1 MKAPDPPDTSRKRGT
16 DPRSPSLGV
25 IPRGTQHIAAATL
38 RLVCGSGPCA
48 GMVFALTKDRNT
60 IGRADPAA
68 NMVVDI
74 DLSPCEVGETRPSIS
89 RQHAEIVR
97 TVDGWLIVDL
107 GSANRTTADGR
118 PLQPGQPE
126 ELRPGVRL
134 TLGRLIFAVESG

>member
-1 MKAPDPPDTSRKRGT
+1 
-16 DPRSPSLGV
+16 
-25 IPRGTQHIAAATL
+25 
-38 RLVCGSGPCA
+38 
-48 GMVFALTKDRNT
+48 MVFALTKDRNT

-126 ELRPGVRL
+126 ELRAGVRL
-134 TLGRLIFAVESG
+134 TLGRLTFSVELG